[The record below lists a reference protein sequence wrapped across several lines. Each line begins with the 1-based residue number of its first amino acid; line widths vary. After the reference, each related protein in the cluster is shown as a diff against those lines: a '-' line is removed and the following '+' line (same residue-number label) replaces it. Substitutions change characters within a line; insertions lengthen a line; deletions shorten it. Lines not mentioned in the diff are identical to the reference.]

1 MKILFL
7 LFAKNK
13 PLMHVCNMHKYF
25 IQILRRYSINKKKGV
40 GWSCMLFF
48 PSWAVDICVG
58 IFMCWK
64 YYKVNSRNGPSL
76 FNFAILC
83 YFIVLLYTVRKR
95 MSVTQGA
102 LLTIFQGGW
111 FDVQVSNKYIYISPL
126 DNAPNYIPSWVR

>member
-83 YFIVLLYTVRKR
+83 YFIVYYTQYEKECRWLREPFWLFFKVDGSMFKWVI
-95 MSVTQGA
+95 S
-102 LLTIFQGGW
+102 
-111 FDVQVSNKYIYISPL
+111 IYISPL